1 MSLALKARIARY
13 LETCGHTR
21 EAANTE
27 AAKYSG
33 HSRRVGMYTAAF
45 EAGIAIPEPAADMPA
60 LLDRSE
66 QRLASSRAGRAQSR
80 ALFALAANISLRTLH
95 RLETSG

>member
-1 MSLALKARIARY
+1 
-13 LETCGHTR
+13 
-21 EAANTE
+21 
-27 AAKYSG
+27 
-33 HSRRVGMYTAAF
+33 
-45 EAGIAIPEPAADMPA
+45 MPA

-80 ALFALAANISLRTLH
+80 ALFALAAARALAGLGIREIAAAANISLRTLH